1 VLQATLASRL
11 GAFALDVDISVA
23 RGSVL
28 VVVGESGSGK
38 TTLLRL
44 LAGLLRPERGRIAMD
59 GASWFDSDAGG
70 FVPAPARP
78 IGYVAQDYALFPHLT
93 AAENIEFGLRAIG
106 MAKRERQRRAGEA
119 LARLNIGPLAA
130 RRPRELSGGQQQR
143 VAVARAL
150 VLEPSLLLLDEPL
163 SALDVPSR
171 RGVRVE
177 LRKLLASLS
186 CATVYVTHHPTEA
199 LVFGESI
206 AVLESGRISQC
217 GTRDDLI
224 HRPRSAFAAE
234 FLGVNLLRGPVVGRE
249 PGGLARVS
257 VAGGEVLV
265 PNAEGSEVT
274 MTIHPRE
281 ITLALE
287 RPSGSAR
294 NVFEGEIE
302 EIVPEPPRAELAR
315 LSLAT
320 APPLV
325 AQVTRQAIEEL
336 GLVPGRRVY
345 ASFKA
350 SAISVADS

>member
-1 VLQATLASRL
+1 VLQATLASRQ
-11 GAFALDVDISVA
+11 GAFALELEVSVA

-28 VVVGESGSGK
+28 VIVGESGSGK

-44 LAGLLRPERGRIAMD
+44 LAGLLRPQRGRIAMD
-59 GASWFDSDAGG
+59 ATTWFDSGTG
-70 FVPAPARP
+70 VFVPAPGRP
-78 IGYVAQDYALFPHLT
+78 IGYVAQDYALFPHLS
-93 AAENIEFGLRAIG
+93 AAENVDFGLRALG
-106 MAKRERQRRAGEA
+106 LAKRDRQRRVSGAME
-119 LARLNIGPLAA
+119 RLNIAPLAG

-143 VAVARAL
+143 VAIARAL
-150 VLEPSLLLLDEPL
+150 VLGPSLLLLDEPL

-171 RGVRVE
+171 RSVRVE
-177 LRKLLASLS
+177 LRKLLESLS

-199 LVFGESI
+199 LVFGETI
-206 AVLESGRISQC
+206 AVLESGRISQR

-234 FLGVNLLRGPVVGRE
+234 FLGVNLLRGTVVGRE
-249 PGGLARVS
+249 PGGLSRVS

-265 PNAEGSEVT
+265 PGTEAGEVT

-294 NVFEGEIE
+294 NVFEGEID

-320 APPLV
+320 MPPLV
-325 AQVTRQAIEEL
+325 AQVTREAIDEL
-336 GLVPGRRVY
+336 GLAPGRRVY

-350 SAISVADS
+350 SAVSVADS